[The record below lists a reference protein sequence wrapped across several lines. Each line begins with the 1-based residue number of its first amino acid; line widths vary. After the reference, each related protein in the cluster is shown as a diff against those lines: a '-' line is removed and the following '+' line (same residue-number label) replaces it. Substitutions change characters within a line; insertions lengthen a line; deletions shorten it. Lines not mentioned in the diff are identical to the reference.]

1 MAYGAEGVR
10 VECQQSPKNARRGA
24 TKTGWT
30 DGELVTEFRC
40 DQFSSD
46 QRHNS

>member
-1 MAYGAEGVR
+1 MAYAAEGAR
-10 VECQQSPKNARRGA
+10 VECQQSPKNTRRGA
-24 TKTGWT
+24 AKSGWT
-30 DGELVTEFRC
+30 DRELVAEFRC